1 MVAATAK
8 LSPKHSS
15 LVLLRLQA
23 YWNDIIAGAIL
34 LVVLITDGK
43 IREAVDRL
51 LRYQKYRKFIDP
63 QAAGQQPAGSVRVA
77 RSRQA
82 ALETSEVSK

>member
-1 MVAATAK
+1 MT
-8 LSPKHSS
+8 SIDSI
-15 LVLLRLQA
+15 LVLLRLEA

-51 LRYQKYRKFIDP
+51 LRLQKYRKFIELP
-63 QAAGQQPAGSVRVA
+63 AAGHHADVAKAGLS
-77 RSRQA
+77 
-82 ALETSEVSK
+82 LKTSEARK